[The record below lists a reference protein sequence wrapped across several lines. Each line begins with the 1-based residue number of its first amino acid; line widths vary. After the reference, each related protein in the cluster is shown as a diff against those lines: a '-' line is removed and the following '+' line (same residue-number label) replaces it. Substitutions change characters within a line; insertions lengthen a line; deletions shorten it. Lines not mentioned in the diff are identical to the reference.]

1 MNRTE
6 QRKESWEVCC
16 LLPHSDKD
24 LIPMVQKG
32 GKRLEEERRKK
43 REREREREKMVWMAV
58 LLGMYIWYC
67 TVSMTVP
74 DVAVFPLNKIF
85 GC

>member
-43 REREREREKMVWMAV
+43 RERERKREDGLDAGIIGYVYMV
-58 LLGMYIWYC
+58 LYRIDDSSRCGC
-67 TVSMTVP
+67 
-74 DVAVFPLNKIF
+74 FPPE
-85 GC
+85 